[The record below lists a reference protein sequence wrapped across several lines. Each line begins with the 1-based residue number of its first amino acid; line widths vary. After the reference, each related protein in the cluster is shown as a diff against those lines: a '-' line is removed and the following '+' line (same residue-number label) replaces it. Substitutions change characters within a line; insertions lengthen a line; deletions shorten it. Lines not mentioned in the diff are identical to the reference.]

1 MYDCRQRERVH
12 KMFAYQLYLRSP
24 YMSLISCHNINVK
37 PFLQIPARRIARTTI
52 RLDLAILLFISPQTA
67 LPAKS
72 QHMHDTK
79 KNII

>member
-1 MYDCRQRERVH
+1 
-12 KMFAYQLYLRSP
+12 
-24 YMSLISCHNINVK
+24 MSLISCHNINVK

-79 KNII
+79 KRILFDDYV